1 MSRHGGVLGGGGE
14 GDGGRGEGDGGG
26 SKAGSEGVGS
36 GDGAG
41 SSMIVPID
49 KIPVKSAR
57 ELPDNVSSPRM
68 YMLAPPCCI
77 HSELRT
83 V

>member
-1 MSRHGGVLGGGGE
+1 MEVSSHGEGGDEDGNASGGDVEGGGGD
-14 GDGGRGEGDGGG
+14 GDGGRGEGDGG
-26 SKAGSEGVGS
+26 

-57 ELPDNVSSPRM
+57 ELPDNVSSP
-68 YMLAPPCCI
+68 
-77 HSELRT
+77 
-83 V
+83 